1 MKNWFLLIS
10 LFVGLNNYAQ
20 SINGIVLNNDNKPL
34 TGATVQIKNT
44 FVGTF
49 TDETGQFN
57 LEYSDKEEIV
67 LVASFLGYETTEII
81 LTSSNESLKIV
92 LKENVIQQ
100 SEVVVYGT
108 RANSETPT
116 ANKTL
121 DKKDIEKLNIGQ
133 DIPFILNQTPSLVVS
148 SDAGAGVGYTDMRI
162 RGTDVTRINVT
173 INGIPLNDPES
184 QGVYWVN
191 MPDFSSSLESIQ
203 VQRGVGT
210 STNGSAA
217 FGASVNLQTSNNA
230 QNAYAETNL
239 TYGSF
244 NTQKYTAL
252 FGTGLINDHWAF
264 DGRFSKISSDG
275 YIDRAF
281 SDLKSYYL
289 SGGYYGKYTTVK
301 AVHFSGKEKT
311 YQAWWGTPES
321 ALNNDE
327 TDKLDYASSEGLSSE
342 QTTNLLNA
350 DRRYNHYLYENEV
363 DNYGQDHYQL
373 HLTHQFNTKV
383 YGNVSLHYTHGEG
396 YFEQYK
402 ENEDFEDYGLQNA
415 TFNSDTVTSTD
426 LIRRRWLDNDFYG
439 AVYNLNIELDENTI
453 QFGGAINKYSGS
465 HFGEIIW
472 ADVTSNS
479 DINFKYY
486 DNLGEKE
493 EASFYAKLNSSLSAK
508 INLFIDIQARFVN
521 YKAKGIDNDLR
532 SISID
537 KEYAFVNPKAGFNYK
552 INATNRAFFSV
563 AFANREPT
571 RTDFLDAGITEP
583 KPELLIDYELG
594 LERKTPKYQSA
605 INMYYMDY
613 KNQLIPTGAL
623 NDVGS
628 SIKTNVDES
637 YRAGVEVS
645 LSYRLSKSLTWS
657 ANYTYSQNIIK
668 NFTSVVYDYTYG
680 FDVIQTE
687 IKNTQIA
694 LSPSHIAKS
703 NINFSLFK
711 NLSLSIQSSLVGKQY
726 LDNTTNESRTID
738 SYFVN
743 DLVLNYSFEKKL
755 LKKVSFTLAVNNLLN
770 VEYASRGYTYSYI
783 YGAEYTQNH
792 YNPQATRNFLAA
804 MSIRF

>member
-1 MKNWFLLIS
+1 MKNWLSILFLFI
-10 LFVGLNNYAQ
+10 GLNNYAQ
-20 SINGIVLNNDNKPL
+20 TINGTVFNEKNEPL

-44 FVGTF
+44 FIGTF
-49 TDETGQFN
+49 TNSNGKFSLDATQAG
-57 LEYSDKEEIV
+57 DVI
-67 LVASFLGYETTEII
+67 LVISFLGYEPFEMAVN
-81 LTSSNESLKIV
+81 SANKSLKIV
-92 LKENVIQQ
+92 LQENAIQQ
-100 SEVVVYGT
+100 SEVIIYGT

-116 ANKTL
+116 AHQTL
-121 DKKDIEKLNIGQ
+121 NKKDIEKLNIGQ

-191 MPDFSSSLESIQ
+191 MPDFSSSLQSIQ
-203 VQRGVGT
+203 VQRGIGT

-217 FGASVNLQTSNNA
+217 FGASVNLQTNNNA
-230 QNAYAETNL
+230 NEAYAETNVS
-239 TYGSF
+239 YGSF

-252 FGTGLINDHWAF
+252 FGTGLLNNHWAF

-275 YIDRAF
+275 YIDRAY
-281 SDLKSYYL
+281 SDLTSYYL
-289 SGGYYGKYTTVK
+289 SGGYYGKMSTIK
-301 AVHFSGKEKT
+301 AVHFSGKEQT
-311 YQAWWGTPES
+311 YQAWWGTHES

-327 TDKLDYASSEGLSSE
+327 TDKLDYASSEGLSAE
-342 QTTNLLNA
+342 QTSNLLNS

-363 DNYGQDHYQL
+363 DNYGQNHYQL
-373 HLTHQFNTKV
+373 HLTHRFNTKV
-383 YGNVSLHYTHGEG
+383 YGNVSLHYTHGKG

-402 ENEDFEDYGLQNA
+402 ENEDFKDYGLQNA

-439 AVYNLNIELDENTI
+439 AVYNLNIEFDKNTI

-472 ADVTSNS
+472 ADISSNAEF
-479 DINFKYY
+479 NFKYY

-493 EASFYAKLNSSLSAK
+493 EASFYAKLNSSLNSNL
-508 INLFIDIQARFVN
+508 NLFVDIQTRFVN

-532 SISID
+532 TISID
-537 KEYAFVNPKAGFNYK
+537 KEYAFINPKAGFNYK
-552 INATNRAFFSV
+552 INTNIRAFFSV

-594 LERKTPKYQSA
+594 LEQKTLKYQSA
-605 INMYYMDY
+605 INVYYMDY
-613 KNQLIPTGAL
+613 NNQLVSTGAL

-645 LSYRLSKSLTWS
+645 LLYRLFKTLSWS

-668 NFTSVVYDYTYG
+668 NFTSVVYDYTNG
-680 FDVIQTE
+680 FDVIETE

-703 NINFSLFK
+703 NINFSLVK
-711 NLSLSIQSSLVGKQY
+711 NLSLSLQSSLIGKQY
-726 LDNTTNESRTID
+726 LDNTTNENRTID

-743 DLVLNYSFEKKL
+743 DLVLNYSFEKEL
-755 LKKVSFTLAVNNLLN
+755 LKKVSFTLAMNNLFN
-770 VEYASRGYTYSYI
+770 IEYASRGYTYSYI

-804 MSIRF
+804 LSIKF